1 MSSKRFLPPFSPFF
15 SLFLWT
21 FLSNCYM
28 NGSNRRGRRSLY
40 IIEHKSSL
48 DKNWGPSHYKEDFLV
63 TYCGRRL
70 EVRYRSSHRMF
81 VCVTQKSRE
90 RFLNDFYSILV
101 LGRDKSK
108 ERDSSIQVRNRR
120 HSNKKVK
127 EKLLL
132 FFVKEGQIN
141 RNRVNRFSFL

>member
-1 MSSKRFLPPFSPFF
+1 
-15 SLFLWT
+15 
-21 FLSNCYM
+21 
-28 NGSNRRGRRSLY
+28 
-40 IIEHKSSL
+40 
-48 DKNWGPSHYKEDFLV
+48 
-63 TYCGRRL
+63 
-70 EVRYRSSHRMF
+70 MF